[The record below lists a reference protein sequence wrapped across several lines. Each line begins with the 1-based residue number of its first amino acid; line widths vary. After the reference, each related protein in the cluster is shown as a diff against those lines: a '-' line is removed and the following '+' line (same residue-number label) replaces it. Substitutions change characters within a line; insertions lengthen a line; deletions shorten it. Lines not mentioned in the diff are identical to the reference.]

1 MSAILERMADD
12 LARDVLAAQ
21 DELGDDRFWERIAK
35 MLADSSPTLQDMFL
49 LSIRTRLADRR
60 ARAFVEKSLE
70 TARAAKT
77 GG

>member
-35 MLADSSPTLQDMFL
+35 MLADSSPTLQDAFL

-60 ARAFVEKSLE
+60 ARAFVDKALE